1 MNVKLKYTNL
11 YKHTTDVGTN
21 ACYKH
26 HGGTSAA
33 APLAA
38 GIFALVLSVRP
49 DLTWRDLQYLSMQT
63 AVPFDLEDP
72 EWQNTTIGKVYSHKW
87 GYGKLDSWAIVEA
100 AKDFKSVKPQAWYIS
115 PWMHVKHDIPQGD
128 QGLASEF
135 EVTQDDLT
143 KANFARVEHVTLT
156 MNVNHAKRGDL
167 SVELKSPNDVV
178 SHLSVTRS
186 KDKDDSGYEDW
197 TFMSVV
203 HWGESGVGKWTVI
216 VKDTQ
221 VNEFNGT
228 FIDWKITLWGESIDA
243 ASQPLLPMPDEHDDD
258 DHDVT
263 TTAGSIATTSVVV
276 PDQSTHAPAD
286 PTNHPDRPVNEK
298 PTEAADVTPTATSSP
313 TESASAT
320 ATNQPT
326 GFLPSFFPTFGVGRN
341 TQVWIYA
348 ALSLIILFCAGVAIY
363 FYHAK
368 MKRLRNNP
376 RDDYEFEIVGEDEE
390 ALTGG
395 RRRRRAGELYDAFA
409 AGESDDE
416 LFSGSESEGEELE
429 EAYRDE
435 EGRGNDEK

>member
-1 MNVKLKYTNL
+1 
-11 YKHTTDVGTN
+11 
-21 ACYKH
+21 
-26 HGGTSAA
+26 
-33 APLAA
+33 
-38 GIFALVLSVRP
+38 
-49 DLTWRDLQYLSMQT
+49 MQT
-63 AVPFDLEDP
+63 AVPFDLDDP
-72 EWQNTTIGKVYSHKW
+72 EWQHTTIGKVYSHKW

-135 EVTQDDLT
+135 DVTKDALK

-156 MNVNHAKRGDL
+156 MNIKHAKRGDL
-167 SVELKSPNDVV
+167 SVELRSPDHIV
-178 SHLSVTRS
+178 SHLSVSRPN
-186 KDKDDSGYEDW
+186 DKADSGYEGW

-203 HWGESGVGKWTVI
+203 HWGESGIGKWTVI

-228 FIDWKITLWGESIDA
+228 FIDWKISLWGESIDA
-243 ASQPLLPMPDEHDDD
+243 ASQSLLPMPDEHDDD
-258 DHDVT
+258 DHDAT
-263 TTAGSIATTSVVV
+263 TTVGSIATTSVVI
-276 PDQSTHAPAD
+276 PDQSSLASVD
-286 PTNHPDRPVNEK
+286 PTSHPERPVNEK
-298 PTEAADVTPTATSSP
+298 PTEVTDTTPTATATATSTTTESAITSS
-313 TESASAT
+313 SASAT

-326 GFLPSFFPTFGVGRN
+326 GFLPSFFPTFGLGRH

-348 ALSLIILFCAGVAIY
+348 ALSLIVLFCAGVAIY

-368 MKRLRNNP
+368 RKRLRNNP

-409 AGESDDE
+409 TGESDEE
-416 LFSGSESEGEELE
+416 LFSGSESEREDEEEAELLE
-429 EAYRDE
+429 EGYRDE
-435 EGRGNDEK
+435 EGRGHDDEKQQRATTGGAP